1 MNGMR
6 TMGLALL
13 VASLPSFALAAQQS
27 RIASA
32 KMSNHSASVDSNI
45 SSSADG
51 TIRPSDDFVSALAS
65 DAIKEV
71 QRVLDNAGFDAGPVD
86 GVWGAKTVEALR
98 RFQTNSSLDATGRLD
113 RATVAKLGLSAQ
125 ANGSGTSTSGTAA
138 SQSR

>member
-6 TMGLALL
+6 TTGLALL

-32 KMSNHSASVDSNI
+32 KMSNHSASVESNI

-65 DAIKEV
+65 EAVKEV
-71 QRVLDNAGFDAGPVD
+71 QKALNNAVFDAGPVD
-86 GVWGAKTVEALR
+86 GVWGAKTVQALQ
-98 RFQTNSSLDATGRLD
+98 RFQTS
-113 RATVAKLGLSAQ
+113 
-125 ANGSGTSTSGTAA
+125 
-138 SQSR
+138 